1 MQVPKVGA
9 CPEFLWSQPDTEID
23 GRVAGRKAVSTSQMP
38 AGGVI
43 FGRWSDAMIASWAG
57 AEILVNP
64 FVRAIQALLPTGLVS
79 APEIQNKMCRKPRR
93 SLSHWLTK
101 T

>member
-1 MQVPKVGA
+1 MQVPKVA
-9 CPEFLWSQPDTEID
+9 AYPEFLWSQPDTEID

-64 FVRAIQALLPTGLVS
+64 FVRAIQAEHLVTLNLFVAVALGYSFAFVSSSDS
-79 APEIQNKMCRKPRR
+79 ASQ
-93 SLSHWLTK
+93 
-101 T
+101 